1 MVALAAQF
9 VITQVTQLL
18 TFLKVW
24 PARTLVVAGSK
35 VDESEYGR
43 VSVILSVLGN
53 SRHGGGLVK
62 TCVRTDSPIALVHNA
77 FANQDPEDDIDGPTY
92 HGSGSGGVTG
102 GAGSKGQTS
111 CNLGCCRVQIKVW
124 WRQRGWSQ
132 IMGIILRRLHWQF
145 LLGCFSYD

>member
-1 MVALAAQF
+1 MALAAQF
-9 VITQVTQLL
+9 VITQVTRLL

-53 SRHGGGLVK
+53 SRRGGGLVK

-102 GAGSKGQTS
+102 GVGSRVR
-111 CNLGCCRVQIKVW
+111 LPAIWVAAACRSKYGGASEGGAKSW
-124 WRQRGWSQ
+124 E
-132 IMGIILRRLHWQF
+132 
-145 LLGCFSYD
+145 